1 MAVLSPPLA
10 EFFDMFFQFF
20 LDYIM
25 FAHNHPGKHNVKVN
39 QQQQQTVDSLVSSL
53 ALFAFICIRQLFS
66 VFLIA

>member
-25 FAHNHPGKHNVKVN
+25 FAHNHPGKDNVKVN
-39 QQQQQTVDSLVSSL
+39 QQQQQTVDRVWCLLLPCLHLYVLDSY
-53 ALFAFICIRQLFS
+53 FQYF
-66 VFLIA
+66 